1 MIEALFLIGICFLI
15 CLAATPFLLIIW
27 LLHKWSKW
35 VQGMVNGDAKKDESK
50 EVLKM
55 LAKLLSK

>member
-1 MIEALFLIGICFLI
+1 MIEALIMIGVALAI

-27 LLHKWSKW
+27 LLNKYSRW
-35 VQGMVNGDAKKDESK
+35 VNGMINGSEKKDESK
-50 EVLKM
+50 EVLKA